1 MKIKKALL
9 LTFTAVVMPMLAV
22 SLQAQVEGPPEF
34 VDYQGVV
41 FNSTTAAPMGSTGT
55 VGNYVANPTNYTIHF
70 KIFDTASGGNLI
82 WAETQTV
89 TVSLG
94 SFAVRL
100 GTGAKIATLPVP
112 APKLSIKDAFNGKDR
127 FLELTVF
134 PPSNQAAGSVI
145 VPRLAFQTSPFSFV
159 AGRAKVAESVAAL
172 AISSGMLANG
182 AVGSTQLG
190 TAAVGAAN
198 IDSNA
203 VDNTKL
209 RDSAGLSV
217 IGRTSNSSGDP
228 ADIVAASDGQVLRRS
243 GSTVGFGTVGTAGIA
258 NASITGEK
266 IASGSDITCSQLF
279 ATNRVSALSL
289 FTTSLEFGNVWDLGG
304 ALWQQSDT
312 TSPTNTGAAD
322 GEMVLMGSPKLH
334 LATANAGS
342 SVMTLSGANV
352 GIGTTTPTQARLVV
366 LGSAP
371 GNANTG
377 SFYVHEGQGLV
388 QATVPITGF
397 PTSIFANG
405 NIWTGGFFVS
415 SSDARIKNIQGRSD
429 SSRDLDTLVQIEVTD
444 YRYKDVIGKGN
455 FTQKKV
461 IAQQVEKFY
470 PQAVSNQTDVVPD
483 IYKQAPTKDGWVELA
498 TDLKKG
504 ERVKLITGKGEGS
517 VHEVL
522 EVTKDKFLTDFRPE
536 GNQVF
541 VYGREVNDFR
551 TVDYDAIAMLN
562 VSATQQIKKEKDA
575 EVKALYVEIELLRAQ
590 LAKQATQVTLLE
602 AKDEARDTK
611 LKAIEQLLSSSDLK
625 VKRTVSQNV
634 AESSH

>member
-112 APKLSIKDAFNGKDR
+112 ASELSIKDAFNGKER

-134 PPSNQAAGSVI
+134 PPSNQAVGSVI

-159 AGRAKVAESVAAL
+159 AGRAKVAESVAAF

-209 RDSAGLSV
+209 RNSAGLSV

-266 IASGSDITCSQLF
+266 IASGSDITCSQLS
-279 ATNRVSALSL
+279 AINRVL
-289 FTTSLEFGNVWDLGG
+289 TTSLEFGNVWDLGG
-304 ALWQQSDT
+304 ALWQQSDYT
-312 TSPTNTGAAD
+312 LPTNTGAAD

-366 LGSAP
+366 LGSAT

-377 SFYVHEGQGLV
+377 SFYVHEGQQGLV
-388 QATVPITGF
+388 RATARIPDF
-397 PTSIFANG
+397 PASIFADG
-405 NIWTGGFFVS
+405 NIWTGEYFVS